1 MSLLPYK
8 ISQSMLEALEVG
20 ALRVEKVMLS
30 SALGRVL
37 AEDIIAKYNDPK
49 FPTASMDGYAVKF
62 DDLSSESIKVLGDNP
77 AGNDEQRVVNSGECI
92 KTFTGSKMPS
102 GADTLI
108 QIENVTFE
116 DGKIVINEKVP
127 FASSVRP
134 VGEGYKEGDVLIKK
148 GTKVGFAEIGVL
160 AGLNQV
166 MLKVS
171 IKPRVA
177 VISTGSEILDLGEE
191 SDNPAQ
197 IRSSNNY
204 TIEALFIQAGAE
216 VIQLGTIGD
225 DRDGIMQTFKNA
237 LSSADILIS
246 TGGVSVGDYDF
257 VKDIVPELGADVVFK
272 GVAIKPGRH
281 IMVAQKDAKF
291 ILALPGFAYSS
302 TVTSMLYGLPLV
314 AKMLGKSEPFK
325 IVDAKLDEEFRK
337 RSKNTEFTACN
348 ISIKNGQYFVDFDG
362 KKVGSSAILTNMLD
376 GSALMMTEESDG
388 NLEKG
393 TSVKVIL
400 LENF

>member
-8 ISQSMLEALEVG
+8 TSISMLEALEVG
-20 ALRVEKVMLS
+20 ALKVEKVMLS
-30 SALGRVL
+30 SAIGRVL
-37 AEDIIAKYNDPK
+37 AEDIVAKYNDPK

-166 MLKVS
+166 MVKVS

-325 IVDAKLDEEFRK
+325 IVDAKLDEEFKK

-400 LENF
+400 LEQF

>member
-8 ISQSMLEALEVG
+8 TSISMLEALEVG
-20 ALRVEKVMLS
+20 AVRVEKVMLS

-37 AEDIIAKYNDPK
+37 AEDIVAKYNDPK

-62 DDLSSESIKVLGDNP
+62 DDLDNDSIKVLGDNP

-134 VGEGYKEGDVLIKK
+134 VGEGYKEGDILIKK
-148 GTKVGFAEIGVL
+148 GTKIGFAEVGVL

-166 MLKVS
+166 MVKVS

-204 TIEALFIQAGAE
+204 TIEALFTQAGAE

-325 IVDAKLDEEFRK
+325 IVDAKLDEEFKK

-348 ISIKNGQYFVDFDG
+348 FSIKDGQYLVNFDG
-362 KKVGSSAILTNMLD
+362 KKIGSSAILTNMLNN
-376 GSALMMTEESDG
+376 SALMMTKEEDS
-388 NLEKG
+388 NLQKG
-393 TSVKVIL
+393 TFVKIIL